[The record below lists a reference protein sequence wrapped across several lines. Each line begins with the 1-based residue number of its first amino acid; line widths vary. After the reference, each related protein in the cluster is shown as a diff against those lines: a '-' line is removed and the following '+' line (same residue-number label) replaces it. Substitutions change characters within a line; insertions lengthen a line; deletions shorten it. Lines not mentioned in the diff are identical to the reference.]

1 MSKVEIKKKIYKTK
15 IIQHKANWEKKKR
28 NSFPKQSNIKLLDG
42 EIEKKSI
49 KKLSKKLNES
59 ARVNLSNSQLG

>member
-1 MSKVEIKKKIYKTK
+1 MSKVEIKKKIYKTE
-15 IIQHKANWEKKKR
+15 IIQHKANWEKKR

-59 ARVNLSNSQLG
+59 AKVNLSNS